1 MQYFIKYCKHPEVYI
16 LIIPGFGV
24 VSHVVSTFSGKPIF
38 GYIGMVYAM
47 FSIGI
52 LGFLVWS
59 HHMFSVGLDVDTRA
73 YFTAATMVIAVP
85 TGIKIFSWLSYSF
98 SKNNMANNIYL
109 NVLECYKFYNENIL
123 NIFPRSNKYYFS
135 ENKDC
140 KKLVLYGSNLS
151 STVNFPKYTSIVK
164 YMVNI
169 PNNYL
174 FPLVGILISDG
185 CITINNSSKLLMKE
199 KYPKDIGARFRFKQ
213 SIKRSDYLFKVFSLF
228 SHYCASYPKLVR
240 TRINR
245 KDFVGIELISRTL
258 PCFLVL
264 YRKFYFKGKK
274 IVPLDFYDLITY
286 EGLAHWIMCD
296 GSFVKGGGLY
306 LQTQSFTVKECVFLI
321 NIFYI
326 KFNIKTNLHFQR
338 GLPVLYLT
346 VKSIKQL
353 YPHIQE
359 FIIPGMKYKFHYK
372 LILDN

>member
-1 MQYFIKYCKHPEVYI
+1 
-16 LIIPGFGV
+16 
-24 VSHVVSTFSGKPIF
+24 
-38 GYIGMVYAM
+38 
-47 FSIGI
+47 
-52 LGFLVWS
+52 
-59 HHMFSVGLDVDTRA
+59 
-73 YFTAATMVIAVP
+73 MVIAVP

-98 SKNNMANNIYL
+98 SKNNMANYIYL

-123 NIFPRSNKYYFS
+123 NIFPRSNKYYLS
-135 ENKDC
+135 ENTDC
-140 KKLVLYGSNLS
+140 KNLVLYGSNLS
-151 STVNFPKYTSIVK
+151 STVNYPKYTSIVK

-174 FPLVGILISDG
+174 FPLIGILISDG
-185 CITINNSSKLLMKE
+185 CITINNSNKLLMKE

-240 TRINR
+240 ARINR
-245 KDFVGIELISRTL
+245 KDFLGIELISRTL

-274 IVPLDFYDLITY
+274 IVPLDFYDLMTY
-286 EGLAHWIMCD
+286 EGLAHWIMGD

-306 LQTQSFTVKECVFLI
+306 LQTQCFTVKECVFII

-326 KFNIKTNLHFQR
+326 KFDIQTNLHFQR

-359 FIIPGMKYKFHYK
+359 FIIPSMKYKFHYK
-372 LILDN
+372 LNLDN